1 MTTPI
6 NQLTQ
11 NDDTNNMMKGDD
23 SNSQIVTEILQEI
36 REDHNER
43 LPSTQ
48 NLHMNELSQPD
59 EPSTENNLSN
69 QQMYLQ
75 TQNHHLERQ
84 FDPNVNM
91 RASDIL
97 NYQNENQFNNHISN
111 QIITNN
117 DLDKSNLK
125 TKIIQMIK
133 EPTIVILSVLLINN
147 MFTDTILKKY
157 LPKIFGDMVKTN
169 IKFGAQFLKAIV
181 VGLMVFSIKFFM

>member
-75 TQNHHLERQ
+75 TQNHHSY
-84 FDPNVNM
+84 P
-91 RASDIL
+91 
-97 NYQNENQFNNHISN
+97 
-111 QIITNN
+111 
-117 DLDKSNLK
+117 
-125 TKIIQMIK
+125 
-133 EPTIVILSVLLINN
+133 
-147 MFTDTILKKY
+147 
-157 LPKIFGDMVKTN
+157 
-169 IKFGAQFLKAIV
+169 
-181 VGLMVFSIKFFM
+181 